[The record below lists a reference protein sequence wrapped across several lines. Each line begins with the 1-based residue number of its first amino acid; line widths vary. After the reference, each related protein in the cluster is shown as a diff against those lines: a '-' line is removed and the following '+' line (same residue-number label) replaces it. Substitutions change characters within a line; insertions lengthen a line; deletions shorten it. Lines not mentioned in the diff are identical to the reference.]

1 MKQNDWKSL
10 GFDPKKDGYWATAD
24 RIRSRIKERD
34 RQHRKARIITT
45 FIVLGVI
52 AILTFLVWVL
62 V

>member
-1 MKQNDWKSL
+1 MNQNDWESL
-10 GFDPKKDGYWATAD
+10 GFNPKEDGYWATAD

-45 FIVLGVI
+45 FIVLGGI